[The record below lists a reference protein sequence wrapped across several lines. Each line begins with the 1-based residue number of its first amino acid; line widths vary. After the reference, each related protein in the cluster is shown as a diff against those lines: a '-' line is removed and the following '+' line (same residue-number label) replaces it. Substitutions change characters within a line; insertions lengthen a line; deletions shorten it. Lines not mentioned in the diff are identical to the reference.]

1 MFSRI
6 LVAVDLAQP
15 ELTDR
20 ALRHVAE
27 LAKVSSGHVRL
38 VYVRPFMID
47 AALAYL
53 PTDFFEREETD
64 SVAALK
70 ALVQPAGLDPARTS
84 VASPTGDVYHLVLA
98 AATEFEADLIA
109 IGSRRP
115 AMSTY
120 LLGSNAVRI
129 IRHATTSVL
138 VVR

>member
-6 LVAVDLAQP
+6 VVAVDLAQP
-15 ELTDR
+15 ELAER
-20 ALRHVAE
+20 ALRHAAA
-27 LAKVSSGHVRL
+27 LAKAFSAEVRL

-53 PTDFFEREETD
+53 PPDFFENEEKE
-64 SVAALK
+64 SVAVLK
-70 ALVQPAGLDPARTS
+70 AMVVPAGLDPARAS
-84 VASPTGDVYHLVLA
+84 VTSPTGDVYHLVLSA
-98 AATEFEADLIA
+98 ASDFKADLVLV
-109 IGSRRP
+109 GSRQP
-115 AMSTY
+115 GMSTY